1 MEKYLEN
8 LKTEWLNEEN
18 SDFSGW
24 DFSHIEPHR
33 MRSEPLFWDYRAMA
47 KSLLRPEQ
55 ELLDMGTGGGELL
68 ESLGHPYER
77 TSVTEGWDVNLE
89 LCRKRL
95 APKGVRVERWS
106 DPPERLPFADESFDV
121 VLNSHESY
129 GIDEVRRVLKP
140 GGIFL
145 TEQVGGENSAPLRA
159 FLLPER
165 SANLAHSDADDAGFV
180 FDLTHERESVE
191 QAGFEVLAAAE
202 QYPKSKFFDV
212 GAIVWYCRIVV
223 WEFPGFSVEKC
234 FDKLAELQK
243 RLERDGYI
251 ANREHRFMLMLR
263 KL

>member
-24 DFSHIEPHR
+24 DFSHI
-33 MRSEPLFWDYRAMA
+33 
-47 KSLLRPEQ
+47 
-55 ELLDMGTGGGELL
+55 T
-68 ESLGHPYER
+68 
-77 TSVTEGWDVNLE
+77 
-89 LCRKRL
+89 
-95 APKGVRVERWS
+95 
-106 DPPERLPFADESFDV
+106 
-121 VLNSHESY
+121 
-129 GIDEVRRVLKP
+129 
-140 GGIFL
+140 
-145 TEQVGGENSAPLRA
+145 PLRA

-180 FDLTHERESVE
+180 FDLTHERAAVE
-191 QAGFEVLAAAE
+191 KAGFEVLAAAE

-212 GAIVWYCRIVV
+212 GAIVWYCRVVV

-234 FDKLAELQK
+234 LDKLVELQK
-243 RLERDGYI
+243 RLERDRYI